1 MTAGA
6 FSYFTT
12 LRPFA
17 VVAGVDREV
26 DWTVPMAATD
36 IMASMQPASEKVMSE
51 RRENDEE
58 GSAW

>member
-17 VVAGVDREV
+17 VVAGVDSGV
-26 DWTVPMAATD
+26 DWTVPMAGTD
-36 IMASMQPASEKVMSE
+36 IMASMQPASEKV
-51 RRENDEE
+51 
-58 GSAW
+58 

>member
-1 MTAGA
+1 
-6 FSYFTT
+6 
-12 LRPFA
+12 
-17 VVAGVDREV
+17 
-26 DWTVPMAATD
+26 MAATD